1 MSVRV
6 CACTH
11 VQEWVV
17 GIELRPSSMAAGAL
31 THQAIAPACLQFFK
45 KAFSW
50 SPWISP
56 SLRGGFPVTVS
67 QQSPYHPCSDGV
79 NQVMDSL
86 RSLPLNSPR
95 LSFFLSRNIG
105 KQINTTALLQ
115 LAVCW
120 DLLTVCHWK
129 VLQGELS
136 SNYWHWDWGVA
147 QLEVRLPSMHRTRL
161 PSPHGA
167 V

>member
-1 MSVRV
+1 MICEAFTLPLVHVPSSTNCQTFSHLKNLVKIDRCVSECACV

-11 VQEWVV
+11 VQEWVL
-17 GIELRPSSMAAGAL
+17 GIELRPSSVAAGAL
-31 THQAIAPACLQFFK
+31 THQAISPAGLQFFK

-79 NQVMDSL
+79 NQVVDSL
-86 RSLPLNSPR
+86 RSLPLDSPR
-95 LSFFLSRNIG
+95 WSFFLSRNIG

-115 LAVCW
+115 LAVCR
-120 DLLTVCHWK
+120 DLPTVGH
-129 VLQGELS
+129 
-136 SNYWHWDWGVA
+136 
-147 QLEVRLPSMHRTRL
+147 
-161 PSPHGA
+161 
-167 V
+167 